1 MKEFTCFLF
10 AACVISPFF
19 ISCSNENIEDI
30 DDVIYTDQLIERKD
44 IVLTRG
50 EQEMVSNNNVFAFN
64 LFANVK
70 EKLSKGK
77 SFMISPLSVTY
88 ALGMLNNGA
97 DGQTKE
103 EINKMLGVDDM
114 ASMNAF
120 CRKMIDESGKLDPS
134 TKLSIANA
142 VEVNK
147 EYKLY
152 DEFIKV
158 VKANYDAEVEN
169 LDFSS
174 PSALKHINDWCAYHT
189 NDLIPTIINELDKD
203 AISVLMNA
211 IYFKGI
217 WTNKFDKKDTKKKT
231 FTLENGKE
239 IMVEMMQQK
248 DQFSLGGN
256 DACQAL
262 SLPYGNM
269 AYSLTILLPNKGK
282 NIQDVLKSIDRKNW
296 RKSLNMYG
304 QTVEVKI
311 PSFKTESKFNLED
324 ILPSMG
330 MPSAFS
336 NKADF
341 SKFCTKPAS
350 ISKVVQKS
358 YIEVNEEGTEA
369 AAVTIIEMVNAGSP
383 TSIPQIPVFNADHP
397 FVYIISE
404 VSTNTIFFIGE
415 YNGG

>member
-1 MKEFTCFLF
+1 MMVALMLCPFLT
-10 AACVISPFF
+10 
-19 ISCSNENIEDI
+19 SCNSEGEDL
-30 DDVIYTDQLIERKD
+30 IYDGELIERKD
-44 IVLTRG
+44 IVLTRS
-50 EQEMVSNNNVFAFN
+50 EQEMVTNSNAFAFN
-64 LFANVK
+64 LF
-70 EKLSKGK
+70 EKVRDDLAEGK

-103 EINKMLGVDDM
+103 EICKVLGTDDVE
-114 ASMNAF
+114 SMNAF

-142 VEVNK
+142 VEVNQN
-147 EYKLY
+147 YKLY
-152 DEFIKV
+152 EEFIKTT
-158 VKANYDAEVEN
+158 KDYYDAQVEN
-169 LDFSS
+169 LDFFL
-174 PSALKHINDWCAYHT
+174 PIALKHINDWCAYHT

-231 FTLENGKE
+231 FTLGNGKE
-239 IMVEMMQQK
+239 IKVEMMQQK

-269 AYSLTILLPNKGK
+269 AYSLTILLPNEGK

>member
-1 MKEFTCFLF
+1 MV
-10 AACVISPFF
+10 ACLLSPFF
-19 ISCSNENIEDI
+19 VSCDKNEIDGPIHEDE
-30 DDVIYTDQLIERKD
+30 LIERKD
-44 IVLTRG
+44 ITLTRT
-50 EQEMVSNNNVFAFN
+50 EQEMVANNNAFAFN
-64 LFANVK
+64 LFTNVK
-70 EKLSKGK
+70 DKLSEGK
-77 SFMISPLSVTY
+77 SFMVSPLSVTY
-88 ALGMLNNGA
+88 AFGMLNNGA
-97 DGQTKE
+97 DGITKE
-103 EINKMLGVDDM
+103 EICKVLGIKD
-114 ASMNAF
+114 AESMNAF

-142 VEVNK
+142 IEVNQN
-147 EYKLY
+147 YKLY
-152 DEFIKV
+152 DDFIKV
-158 VKANYDAEVEN
+158 VKENYDAQVEN

-174 PSALKHINDWCAYHT
+174 QNSLKHINDWCAYHT

-415 YNGG
+415 YNGVN